1 MGRLPRYGFIEQA
14 RSSAFIGRGPNEQHS
29 ARLAYGPGPAGSFE
43 TWCCATIGY
52 TLPPLHVYKERTPY
66 FHLPPRDVPPRWTP
80 KPRQPTPAW
89 ADRLSMTPG
98 QAAQFRS
105 SGKLPTAERASQKLM
120 RPQSAGQL
128 LEKVS
133 KSSPTAQLLQ
143 STSPTSRVSVGCG
156 GVYFCEDRPASVGCG
171 GVYFCE
177 DRPASVASPKTRGK
191 ATAKRAGSLPTS
203 PIGVMT
209 NPGFEADMP
218 AGAAK

>member
-14 RSSAFIGRGPNEQHS
+14 RSSAFIGRGPNERHS

-52 TLPPLHVYKERTPY
+52 TLPPLHIYKERTPY
-66 FHLPPRDVPPRWTP
+66 FHLPPRNVPPHWTP

-105 SGKLPTAERASQKLM
+105 SGKLPAGGRASQNLM

-133 KSSPTAQLLQ
+133 KSSSTAKLLQ
-143 STSPTSRVSVGCG
+143 STSPNSRVGVGCG
-156 GVYFCEDRPASVGCG
+156 GVYFWEDRPAS
-171 GVYFCE
+171 
-177 DRPASVASPKTRGK
+177 AASPKTRGK
-191 ATAKRAGSLPTS
+191 ASPKRAGSLVASPT
-203 PIGVMT
+203 GVIT
-209 NPGFEADMP
+209 NPAFDVDVKP
-218 AGAAK
+218 AAK